1 MKRIAICHWGLTRTF
16 EITYETH
23 KKHLYDLLEKNNIE
37 YDKYLHTWI
46 HLTNIITDFNKFNF
60 KNFIIEDQTDVI
72 NDIEKNFSDYW
83 YEHIYK
89 QMGGDSY
96 EEWLPNLVKTH
107 LYGMNSLKRVT
118 QMGIDSGIK
127 YDYIIYMRPDC
138 ILFNDVPLDFINI
151 DDNSIVV
158 PREHWGSKNMFGINE
173 VITIV
178 PFNKCKNFGFRIDE
192 TKYYRKNIGRLA
204 GEHYLGWIVQ
214 KYFKNIIY
222 SDVKFYIKRL

>member
-1 MKRIAICHWGLTRTF
+1 
-16 EITYETH
+16 
-23 KKHLYDLLEKNNIE
+23 
-37 YDKYLHTWI
+37 
-46 HLTNIITDFNKFNF
+46 
-60 KNFIIEDQTDVI
+60 
-72 NDIEKNFSDYW
+72 
-83 YEHIYK
+83 
-89 QMGGDSY
+89 
-96 EEWLPNLVKTH
+96 
-107 LYGMNSLKRVT
+107 MNSLKRVT
-118 QMGIDSGIK
+118 QMCIDSGIK

-214 KYFKNIIY
+214 KYFTNIIY
-222 SDVKFYIKRL
+222 SDVKFYIKKL

>member
-118 QMGIDSGIK
+118 QMCIDSGIK

>member
-1 MKRIAICHWGLTRTF
+1 MKRVAICHWGLTRTL

-37 YDKYLHTWI
+37 YDKYLHTWN
-46 HLTNIITDFNKFNF
+46 HLTNTITDFNKFNF

-89 QMGGDSY
+89 QMHGDSY
-96 EEWLPNLVKTH
+96 YEWLPNMVKNH
-107 LYGMNSLKRVT
+107 LYGMNSVKRVT
-118 QMGIDSGIK
+118 QMCIDSGIK

-138 ILFNDVPLDFINI
+138 ILFSDVPCDFINI

-214 KYFKNIIY
+214 KYFTNIIY
-222 SDVKFYIKRL
+222 SDVKFYINKL

>member
-46 HLTNIITDFNKFNF
+46 HPTNMMNDFNKFNF
-60 KNFIIEDQTDVI
+60 KNFIIEDQEDVI

-83 YEHIYK
+83 YEYLFK
-89 QMGGDSY
+89 ENRGDSY
-96 EEWLPNLVKTH
+96 KEWFPNMVKTH
-107 LYGMNSLKRVT
+107 LYGMNSVKRVT
-118 QMGIDSGIK
+118 QMCIDSGIK

-138 ILFNDVPLDFINI
+138 ILFDDVPLNFINI

-158 PREHWGSKNMFGINE
+158 PKEHWGSKNLFGVNE
-173 VITIV
+173 VIIIV

-214 KYFKNIIY
+214 KYFTNIIY
-222 SDVKFYIKRL
+222 SDVKFDIKRL

>member
-1 MKRIAICHWGLTRTF
+1 MKRVAICHWGLTRTL

-46 HLTNIITDFNKFNF
+46 HPTNMITDFNKFNF
-60 KNFIIEDQTDVI
+60 KNFIIEDQKDII

-96 EEWLPNLVKTH
+96 YEWFPNLVKTH

-118 QMGIDSGIK
+118 QMCIDSGIK

-178 PFNKCKNFGFRIDE
+178 HFNKCKNFGFRIDE

-214 KYFKNIIY
+214 KYFLNIIY
-222 SDVKFYIKRL
+222 SDVKFDIKRL

>member
-1 MKRIAICHWGLTRTF
+1 MKRVAICHWGLTRTL

-46 HLTNIITDFNKFNF
+46 NPTNTITDFKKFNF
-60 KNFIIEDQTDVI
+60 KNSIIEDQKDVI

-83 YEHIYK
+83 YAHVFK
-89 QMGGDSY
+89 ANRGDSY

-107 LYGMNSLKRVT
+107 LYGMSSLKRVT
-118 QMGIDSGIK
+118 QMCIDSGIK

-138 ILFNDVPLDFINI
+138 NLFSDVQCDFINI
-151 DDNSIVV
+151 DDNSIVI
-158 PREHWGSKNMFGINE
+158 PKEHWGSKNMFGVNE
-173 VITIV
+173 VIIIV

-214 KYFKNIIY
+214 KYFTNIIY
-222 SDVKFYIKRL
+222 SDVKFDIKRL